1 MISYFI
7 KSAICLTLLLLFYHL
22 VLEREKMHKFN
33 RFYLLGSVL
42 FSFLAPLFIIYTE
55 ASPLQI
61 IETMKA
67 TTEQPIVFE
76 TAEVIETP
84 VNYFNYF
91 IYFSIFISTI
101 LLIRFIK
108 NVVTIYQKTR
118 ENCTIKHQKATLVL
132 VDDEISPHT
141 FWNYIFINKTAYDSQ
156 KIEEELFTHELTHAT
171 QKHTFDVLLIEVLKI
186 VFWFNPIFYFL
197 KKTIQLNHEF
207 LADTKVI
214 SNHKNI
220 SEYQHLLLNKTAW
233 NNDYYLAS
241 NLNYLL
247 TKKRLLMMTKQSSRT
262 KVLLKKLAVIPV
274 TVGFVFLFAERVE
287 AQETIIEEIT
297 EDVPLKEGKLSDSEI
312 YKSYFYRNSFN
323 IKKDK
328 NGNKVKKRFDE
339 LTKKEKAQLP
349 PPPPLKTKKKV
360 PSQKLIE
367 DLKNNKEYAIWIDEK
382 VVKNEILNN
391 YKASD
396 FSNYSVSFVYKN
408 ARSKR
413 FPQEHQASLYT
424 KKYFDY
430 QNKKREK
437 AFLNYLKNEYKI
449 EEITIKEDP
458 KKKYIDAPIKRES
471 SKQSIASES
480 VLDDVK
486 LKLENADAL
495 KLSIQN
501 KDTILPPPPP
511 RPASIKVIK
520 KGEKSNIPPPL
531 APIVKKGE
539 VSNIPPPSP
548 AIKKGWVVKND
559 LQIIKDENFKNIT
572 FYLNGKIIAYENLN
586 KIHPKDIKTT
596 SVKKNKDGSG
606 KIYITTKT
614 NSDSF
619 KTNKENNKS
628 KTLTSSKE
636 KAKNKWV
643 VGNEVHII
651 EDVNLEKLAAKPQVK
666 TKNNWVVED
675 EVHIVEDV
683 NTETGDVYKRKD
695 TKEKPTSNK
704 STEFKKLDETFKKNY
719 FIEDKK
725 TSKKDFFNHLKN
737 NKDYHYGSAYTGKE
751 KTAINLYI
759 SKIQDKIIKL
769 MQKGY

>member
-84 VNYFNYF
+84 INYFNYF

-108 NVVTIYQKTR
+108 NVVAIYQKTR

-197 KKTIQLNHEF
+197 KKRIQLNHEF

-287 AQETIIEEIT
+287 AQETITEVVKNLPKNNYQKKGNLKTTLPNGKAIEVWEELIDKGSNEYQYT
-297 EDVPLKEGKLSDSEI
+297 RQTFWV
-312 YKSYFYRNSFN
+312 
-323 IKKDK
+323 KDK
-328 NGNKVKKRFDE
+328 NDKDIPSKYSNLSEDG
-339 LTKKEKAQLP
+339 
-349 PPPPLKTKKKV
+349 KKKWLLF
-360 PSQKLIE
+360 PPIMY
-367 DLKNNKEYAIWIDEK
+367 NKKQISNEEFNRIKDSENYVVRINGH
-382 VVKNEILNN
+382 VVKNSKLNEFSP
-391 YKASD
+391 KDFAS
-396 FSNYSVSFVYKN
+396 YS
-408 ARSKR
+408 SKKISR
-413 FPQEHQASLYT
+413 LAMLSQKQHYNLIDEEGLDLNIHLKGLGT
-424 KKYFDY
+424 KRHKYRRT
-430 QNKKREK
+430 K
-437 AFLNYLKNEYKI
+437 
-449 EEITIKEDP
+449 
-458 KKKYIDAPIKRES
+458 S

-480 VLDDVK
+480 VVDDVK

-495 KLSIQN
+495 KLSIEENQEVLVKKLHNSDVKKYILLNSTYEKLRKKNPHFIQSSEKRQSEIKDLFSELSGMYFKLSSLDKKKVKRPIFPQHPYIRLKKNN
-501 KDTILPPPPP
+501 KVFYKLKNELTTEDKLLLPPPPP
-511 RPASIKVIK
+511 IPNASKEEILKVK
-520 KGEKSNIPPPL
+520 KAYNEWKIRTGNIPPPPPKPST
-531 APIVKKGE
+531 AKIVKKGE
-539 VSNIPPPSP
+539 VSNILPPPPS
-548 AIKKGWVVKND
+548 KK
-559 LQIIKDENFKNIT
+559 
-572 FYLNGKIIAYENLN
+572 
-586 KIHPKDIKTT
+586 
-596 SVKKNKDGSG
+596 
-606 KIYITTKT
+606 
-614 NSDSF
+614 
-619 KTNKENNKS
+619 
-628 KTLTSSKE
+628 
-636 KAKNKWV
+636 
-643 VGNEVHII
+643 
-651 EDVNLEKLAAKPQVK
+651 K

-695 TKEKPTSNK
+695 TKEKPTSNE
-704 STEFKKLDETFKKNY
+704 STEFVKLDKKVKKTY
-719 FIEDKK
+719 FIEGKK
-725 TSKKDFFNHLKN
+725 TSKKEFYNHLKN
-737 NKDYHYGSAYTGKE
+737 IKDYHYGSAYTDKE

-759 SKIQDKIIKL
+759 SKSQDKIIKL